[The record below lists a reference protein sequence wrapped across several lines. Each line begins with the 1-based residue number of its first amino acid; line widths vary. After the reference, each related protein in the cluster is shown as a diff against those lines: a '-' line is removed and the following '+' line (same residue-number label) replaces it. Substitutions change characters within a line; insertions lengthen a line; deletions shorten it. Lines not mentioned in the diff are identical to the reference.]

1 MSLYLDDAKIPVLYL
16 HETVSRVDYD
26 MISITSYN
34 YKDDEC
40 YLKKTH
46 FKNMNDE
53 DMRNIKDMLVLK
65 VTDEIKGGWI
75 IDESKKKILM
85 IKWNNSN
92 KTYDIIYKCRIY
104 DSFKIYDTYKTSKM
118 IHLAISAT
126 KLKKYKEMKNMS

>member
-1 MSLYLDDAKIPVLYL
+1 MSLYLDDSKISELYL
-16 HETVSRVDYD
+16 HETVSRIDYN

-34 YKDDEC
+34 YKDGEV

-65 VTDEIKGGWI
+65 VSDEIRGGWI

-85 IKWNNSN
+85 INWNNSN
-92 KTYDIIYKCRIY
+92 KTYDIIYRWRKY
-104 DSFKIYDTYKTSKM
+104 DRLKIYDTYKTSNI